1 MVRLPHIETIRWFA
15 VRAFTFKLADFGL
28 ELRDQGLGNLILK
41 GENVGDFT
49 VVALRPNVI
58 TSGRIDKLG

>member
-1 MVRLPHIETIRWFA
+1 